1 MKKRILS
8 LCMALFV
15 TVSMLPARAFASP
28 ADSGTVIVTAGL
40 CEHHTQHDESCGYSE
55 GIGEIPCGHEH
66 SEDCYVTAEQCV
78 HQHDE
83 DCGGLTDPAAC
94 THSCSEENGCIVSTL
109 DCQHQHDETCG
120 YAPAVEGTPC
130 TYECELCAAA
140 AVNQPEEMPDADE
153 CTCTALCT
161 EGAADAS
168 CPVCGAEEAES
179 HRLSGQGCGGSLH
192 LRRPLH

>member
-28 ADSGTVIVTAGL
+28 ADSGTVIVTAGRVSTS
-40 CEHHTQHDESCGYSE
+40 HQHDESCRLQRRDRGD
-55 GIGEIPCGHEH
+55 PCGHEH

-94 THSCSEENGCIVSTL
+94 THSC
-109 DCQHQHDETCG
+109 Q
-120 YAPAVEGTPC
+120 
-130 TYECELCAAA
+130 
-140 AVNQPEEMPDADE
+140 
-153 CTCTALCT
+153 
-161 EGAADAS
+161 
-168 CPVCGAEEAES
+168 
-179 HRLSGQGCGGSLH
+179 
-192 LRRPLH
+192 